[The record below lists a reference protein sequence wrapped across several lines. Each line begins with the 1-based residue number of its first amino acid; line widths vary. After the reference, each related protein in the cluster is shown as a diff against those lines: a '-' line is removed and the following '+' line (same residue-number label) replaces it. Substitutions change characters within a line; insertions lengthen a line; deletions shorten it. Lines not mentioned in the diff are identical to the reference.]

1 MTEQE
6 ETANEQRARSMRVFE
21 QYDLASVLISPDA
34 CAEHMG
40 KIMLAADA
48 SPIDDPLVPLG
59 MLMLAGS
66 YRIAVAQVPRAEQKR
81 ALSDAQLGTLAT
93 LLEPHDIAML
103 LNLLAIN
110 IFIAAAELK
119 KDDDQE
125 ANAPQKDTI

>member
-21 QYDLASVLISPDA
+21 QYDLASVLISPDQ
-34 CAEHMG
+34 CAEHIE

-81 ALSDAQLGTLAT
+81 VFSDAQLRTLAT

-103 LNLLAIN
+103 LNLLAMN
-110 IFIAAAELK
+110 VFIAAAELK